1 MRRKK
6 LGQPSFDLRATQH
19 LTLTPRLQQSV
30 KLLQL
35 SALELAQEL
44 QQALANNPFLEEDE
58 AGTAAEDSADPN
70 ASAHDDIAPGPDR
83 TGEPEATFTNSDA
96 ALQTESSLT
105 PGTEGESTDVEAYS
119 ENGQSDDSDLYGDTG
134 TGSDYISDY
143 PKHERRKNG
152 DSGDDDYVDA
162 GEWRAAQLSL
172 REHLH
177 RALTHYRLSERDRML
192 AELVIEAL
200 EDDGYLRQDLAEL
213 TGAFPIDPPPDDC
226 ELSMAIKLV
235 QQLDAP
241 GIAARDLAECLHLQL
256 QALGSG
262 ADTGHGV
269 APHTVKLAGQLIDRY
284 LNQLARREYTEVGRV
299 LGCCENEIR
308 GAFQLIRSLDPK
320 PGLRYGHSGVT
331 YVVPDVIVRK
341 IKGVWRVA
349 TNTAVLPRARLNQV
363 YADLF
368 KQAHCKDRAPLAQ
381 ELQEARW
388 LMRNVEQ
395 RFSTIQRVAE
405 TIVAHQRNFFE
416 YGDAALKPFG
426 LRECAEL
433 LDLHESTISRA
444 TGNKYMATPRGIFEF
459 KHFFSREL
467 ATESGGTCSAAAVRA
482 LLKGMVES
490 EDAGTPLSDVELTR
504 MLASHGVVVARRTV
518 TKYRG
523 QLKLPSAELR
533 RQI

>member
-1 MRRKK
+1 MYGQRGDNK
-6 LGQPSFDLRATQH
+6 LAQPGFDLRTTQH
-19 LTLTPRLQQSV
+19 LVLTPRLQQSV

-44 QQALANNPFLEEDE
+44 QHALANNPFLEEDE
-58 AGTAAEDSADPN
+58 A
-70 ASAHDDIAPGPDR
+70 ASAAAQDPALPGLLSLA
-83 TGEPEATFTNSDA
+83 ATAGAAAARDA
-96 ALQTESSLT
+96 ADNTEVQTESSASA
-105 PGTEGESTDVEAYS
+105 EGEADGAACGTD
-119 ENGQSDDSDLYGDTG
+119 GDSAP
-134 TGSDYISDY
+134 DYLAGY
-143 PKHERRKNG
+143 PKGERRDSAG
-152 DSGDDDYVDA
+152 DERVEA
-162 GEWRAAQLSL
+162 GEWQAAQLSL
-172 REHLH
+172 RQYLH
-177 RALTHYRLSERDRML
+177 RALSHYRLSERDRLL
-192 AELVIEAL
+192 AELVVEAL

-213 TGAFPIDPPPDDC
+213 ASAFALEPPPEAA
-226 ELSMAIKLV
+226 ELSMAVKLV

-241 GIAARDLAECLHLQL
+241 GIGARDLAECLHLQL
-256 QALGSG
+256 QALDRQEGT
-262 ADTGHGV
+262 APATGRQRTL
-269 APHTVKLAGQLIDRY
+269 ALAGQMIDGY
-284 LNQLARREYTEVGRV
+284 LNQLARREYAELERA
-299 LGCCENEIR
+299 LACSADEIR
-308 GAFQLIRSLDPK
+308 DAFQLIRSLDPK
-320 PGLRYGHSGVT
+320 PGLRYGHTGIA

-341 IKGVWRVA
+341 IKGLWHVA
-349 TNTAVLPRARLNQV
+349 TNPAVLPRARLNQT

-416 YGDAALKPFG
+416 YGEAALKPFG

-433 LDLHESTISRA
+433 LGLHESTISRA
-444 TGNKYMATPRGIFEF
+444 TANKYMATPRGIFEF

-482 LLKGMVES
+482 LLKGMVET
-490 EDAGTPLSDVELTR
+490 EDSGTPLSDVELTR
-504 MLASHGVVVARRTV
+504 MLATRGVVVARRTV

>member
-172 REHLH
+172 
-177 RALTHYRLSERDRML
+177 SERDRML

-226 ELSMAIKLV
+226 ELSMAVKLV

-299 LGCCENEIR
+299 LGCCEDEIR

-482 LLKGMVES
+482 LLKGMVEA